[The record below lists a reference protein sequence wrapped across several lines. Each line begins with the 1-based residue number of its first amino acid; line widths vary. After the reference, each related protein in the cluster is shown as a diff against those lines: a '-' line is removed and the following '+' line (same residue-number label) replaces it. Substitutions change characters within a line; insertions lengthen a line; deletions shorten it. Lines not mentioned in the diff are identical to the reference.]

1 MIRPRSLSDPKLWLI
16 VGLSALGCARTTSP
30 RFATATELES
40 GPRRAAGVAVDPAT
54 ELPSPST
61 RADSEQGAAVLRA
74 PPDPEAARDVVK
86 SFFRAVT
93 QGSSS
98 ELEPLLREEAWV
110 QAGAMTGRQR
120 ALSFWQM
127 RLSRLDYTSLAG
139 STIYRDSDLETYRV
153 SDLPKLRPPRTLAIS
168 GSADDVIV
176 RVPISSPR
184 SGKTRLFGDEI
195 VFVLRPDGNKYAI
208 VEMAEDFS
216 LP

>member
-1 MIRPRSLSDPKLWLI
+1 MIRPSSPCDPKLWLI
-16 VGLSALGCARTTSP
+16 AAFVALGCARSSSP
-30 RFATATELES
+30 RFATGTELSS
-40 GPRRAAGVAVDPAT
+40 GPRRAPAVVVDPAT
-54 ELPSPST
+54 ELPPPAP
-61 RADSEQGAAVLRA
+61 RADSEQGVALLRA

-86 SFFRAVT
+86 SFFRAVAE
-93 QGSSS
+93 GSTS
-98 ELEPLLREEAWV
+98 ELERLLREETWV

-139 STIYRDSDLETYRV
+139 TSIYRDGDLETYRV
-153 SDLPKLRPPRTLAIS
+153 ADLPKLRPPRTLAIS
-168 GSADDVIV
+168 GGPDDVIV